1 MLTKSKCE
9 RNEDVQS
16 LFRSNEKLG
25 SGSGK
30 TNKPLPPCPIP
41 LDCPSALAL
50 SALFYASNLDWSSIS
65 HMVCAQL
72 LSCV

>member
-25 SGSGK
+25 LGSGK
-30 TNKPLPPCPIP
+30 TNKPLTVLLTLQIEIKIWKNQKNSSQAFFYQNHQ
-41 LDCPSALAL
+41 PSTLQG
-50 SALFYASNLDWSSIS
+50 I
-65 HMVCAQL
+65 
-72 LSCV
+72 